1 MKLVWKKNWLL
12 TISHREYLLTQ
23 IWRGFTR
30 HQRGAILG
38 RAWLLIQP
46 LAIIMVYTLIFTE
59 VMHARLEVA
68 QGPHAYS
75 LFLCAA
81 LLPWQFFAE
90 VLQRTQQS
98 LLDHAAVIR
107 KTSVPLGVFFLIPL
121 GVASLNFLVMFILFA
136 LWALVVAEVS
146 IPSLL
151 MMLPWVVLQVLLA
164 WVWGIALAI
173 AHVFFRDVGQLLAL
187 ILQFGFWM
195 TPIVYPLN
203 ILPTALKDL
212 ILMVNPIAVLA
223 LQEQHALLPLAVVE
237 VSSNW
242 WVYGVWLILGVVL
255 ANRLLRRQASE
266 VVDVL

>member
-1 MKLVWKKNWLL
+1 MKSTWQKNWLL
-12 TISHREYLLTQ
+12 TTSHREYLFIQ

-46 LAIIMVYTLIFTE
+46 LAIIIVYTLIFTE
-59 VMHARLEVA
+59 VMHAKLEVV

-81 LLPWQFFAE
+81 LLPWQFSAE

-98 LLDHAAVIR
+98 LLDHAVVIR
-107 KTSVPLGVFFLIPL
+107 KTSVPIGVFFLIPL
-121 GVASLNFLVMFILFA
+121 GVASLNFLVMFTLFA
-136 LWALVVAEVS
+136 LWALTVPQVS
-146 IPSLL
+146 IASLL
-151 MMLPWVVLQVLLA
+151 MILPWVVLQVLLA
-164 WVWGIALAI
+164 WVWGVALAI

-195 TPIVYPLN
+195 TPIVYPLS
-203 ILPTALKDL
+203 IIPASLRDL
-212 ILMVNPIAVLA
+212 ILMVNPIASLA
-223 LQEQHALLPLAVVE
+223 LQEQHALLPQAGVE
-237 VSSNW
+237 IFSNW
-242 WVYGVWLILGVVL
+242 WAYVTWLILGVVL
-255 ANRLLRRQASE
+255 ANQLLRQQASE